1 MINFNKNILEVDG
14 KMSSNKKSLNGMMRI
29 IDKNRSIYHGQLK
42 NSERN
47 GLGLLMNKNVTMI
60 GFWIEKIFK
69 GRIYF

>member
-1 MINFNKNILEVDG
+1 
-14 KMSSNKKSLNGMMRI
+14 MMRI

-60 GFWIEKIFK
+60 GFWIERIFK